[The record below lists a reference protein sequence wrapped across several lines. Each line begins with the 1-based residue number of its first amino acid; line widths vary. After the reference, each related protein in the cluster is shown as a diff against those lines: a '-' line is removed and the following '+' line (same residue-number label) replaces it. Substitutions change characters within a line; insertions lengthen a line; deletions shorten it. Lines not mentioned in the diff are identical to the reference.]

1 MMDIFIIQ
9 RLTAIHYVLVVT
21 AIIVSLIT
29 TIYAVDYLAFWISQ
43 KPLPEKDKAVIH
55 NERKFLIVAMPVSIW
70 FTLLAVFV
78 PTTDEY
84 IALMWAKAYESRHVM
99 VSHEHN
105 CTMPSDSDKSIIRS
119 LIKKGNN
126 INNYQSFKSVHNE
139 KY

>member
-84 IALMWAKAYESRHVM
+84 IALMWAKAYEAQHFIVL
-99 VSHEHN
+99 HEHN
-105 CTMPSDSDKSIIRS
+105 CTIPSDSDKSFIRA
-119 LIKKGNN
+119 LTKEKKN
-126 INNYQSFKSVHNE
+126 INNHQSFKSARNE
-139 KY
+139 K